1 MINKIIAI
9 FKGKFLN
16 AKSATY
22 EELFE
27 VAKTFT
33 KGKSYSLDS
42 PTKSSSSETSVS
54 TLLKE
59 LSDLLGKYQSNYNH
73 PDYTPV
79 YLFGGDCANIH
90 INILNYIQKYY
101 SDISA
106 NITIGGVL
114 LSGQQGFQ
122 FSQDKCNEWLENGSP
137 EIFSC
142 HAWITIDNDYILD
155 CTIGTYIN
163 TRIDPAKDDNISQ
176 NAYGGLTFG
185 KVDNLQHIAISN
197 LKGKRPPEDI
207 KIEYNPVILGEEAFE
222 VIVPKST

>member
-9 FKGKFLN
+9 FKGKSRN
-16 AKSATY
+16 AKNATY

-42 PTKSSSSETSVS
+42 PTKSSSCVTSVA
-54 TLLKE
+54 TLLEE
-59 LSDLLGKYQSNYNH
+59 LSDLLGKYQSNYNR

-90 INILNYIQKYY
+90 SLILKHIQKHYRG
-101 SDISA
+101 ISA

-185 KVDNLQHIAISN
+185 KVGNLQHIAISN